1 MKPWGTTTVEER
13 FWAKVDKGDGTG
25 CWLWAAAT
33 NRAGQSRYGK
43 FWNGSKFGLAHRYA
57 YELLVGPIP
66 EGLEPDHLCRVS
78 ACVKAIADEHG
89 PAHLEPVTHRENMLR
104 GETIG
109 AVNSRK
115 THCRRGHPFTPEN
128 TQRYGTD
135 RACKTCRNA
144 GKRARYM
151 ANPPSLRLACGN
163 GHPWTEEN
171 TYRSPSGK
179 RQCRTCRREAKARR
193 RRA

>member
-1 MKPWGTTTVEER
+1 MPKPTTAER
-13 FWAKVDKGDGTG
+13 FWAKVDKAGPIPECRPELGPCWIWTG
-25 CWLWAAAT
+25 STSHGYGRLQAA
-33 NRAGQSRYGK
+33 GK
-43 FWNGSKFGLAHRYA
+43 VMGAHRFA

-144 GKRARYM
+144 DKRARYV
-151 ANPPSLRLACGN
+151 ATRPSLRPTCGN

-171 TYRSPSGK
+171 TYRPPSGK

-193 RRA
+193 R